1 MIYEDIYF
9 ILIGTG
15 MKSCSKLSNIAKNSK
30 ENSENKKDWKQQRW
44 RSIMDCQM
52 LLLEAY
58 TVVAN
63 IP

>member
-1 MIYEDIYF
+1 MIYEDILYT
-9 ILIGTG
+9 IGTG
-15 MKSCSKLSNIAKNSK
+15 MKSCSKLSNIAENSK